1 MNIFDEQCLPPQL
14 QETKIYAR
22 PVCHQST
29 SVLQLPQQEQQTL
42 YPKKNKNK
50 KQGKGT

>member
-1 MNIFDEQCLPPQL
+1 MNILDEQCLPPQL

-42 YPKKNKNK
+42 YPKKIKIKNK
-50 KQGKGT
+50 EKGA